1 MAQRPLDLD
10 DGQAWQRRTWLNT
23 FVVALC
29 LLVIGSIQ
37 VYDFLVREGRES
49 AESRANAVELERQY
63 YLLKASHMETRAVE
77 EEENVRACLA
87 GTEALQKEVER
98 LTRYKDEAER
108 LKREN
113 KRLWD
118 AWVQKD
124 RELDREKAKAR
135 TEWGAYQLQGGE

>member
-1 MAQRPLDLD
+1 MAHRPLDLD

-49 AESRANAVELERQY
+49 VESRASAVELERQY
-63 YLLKASHMETRAVE
+63 YLLKAAHLENRAVQ

-87 GTEALQKEVER
+87 GTETLRKEVER
-98 LTRYKDEAER
+98 LSRYKDEAER

-124 RELDREKAKAR
+124 RELDREKTRAR
-135 TEWGAYQLQGGE
+135 TEWGAYQLKGGE